1 MARPWLILTIVCI
14 AGAAARAQDAGVELR
29 LGTYTLEPGEAID
42 VQLVCTNTGRP
53 DAPTSAMPDGLKL
66 ELAGTSPS
74 VFAQTSILQ
83 GRRTQVTTYTWPMRL
98 TALKEGTYTLGPL
111 TVSAEGRTWQTDPV
125 EVVVRASQITSL
137 PRGDQVM
144 FAEIEVAPTTVYLTQ
159 SYTTT
164 LTIGM
169 RKVNIEGRT
178 YNIDLLRDVLS
189 VRESQLSVFAGGQVS
204 KSEQRIRDSA
214 GHTHAYE
221 VFRVTKSIRADEP
234 GDALVGPVF
243 LRANYPL
250 RLRRGFFGDL
260 EVAESRRETTRADAV
275 TVLVKAPPAEGRP
288 PSYTGSIGEYA
299 MAVDAKPLRV
309 EQGQPITLTVT
320 ITGVPL
326 ESVAG
331 PDLTQQPELAG
342 RFDFATEELVG
353 DVVRESKV
361 FHRAIF
367 PRQQGAQSIPS
378 IAWSYFD
385 PRRQSYV
392 TLSTDP
398 IDIVV
403 DPPVSGGDSHLVDH
417 ASERA
422 TGLALTRLAGGI
434 APNHVNPEVVLVD
447 QAPRFEAAELGA
459 VAGAPVAYLLIL
471 LTARHRS
478 RMRRDPAWA
487 RRRGARARAE
497 RLLRDGAAKSDAAE
511 GWQRL
516 ARALTGY
523 VCDRFDLPPGRMTPG
538 EIGEVLAA
546 NGLNADLVSEVRGFL
561 ESCDAVRYA
570 PGAQDSAALSDA
582 TARTRQWIEKLEQ
595 AVRRT

>member
-1 MARPWLILTIVCI
+1 MIRISLILAVLCI
-14 AGAAARAQDAGVELR
+14 TGGVTRAQDAGVELR
-29 LGTYTLEPGEAID
+29 LGTHALEPGEAID
-42 VQLVCTNTGRP
+42 VQLVCTNIGRP
-53 DAPTSAMPDGLKL
+53 DAPSTAMPDGLRL

-74 VFAQTSILQ
+74 VFAQTSIVQ

-98 TALKEGTYTLGPL
+98 TALKEGTYTLGPV
-111 TVSAEGRTWQTDPV
+111 TVSAEGRTWQTDPI
-125 EVVVRASQITSL
+125 EIVVRASQITSL

-204 KSEQRIRDSA
+204 KSEQRLRDSA
-214 GHTHAYE
+214 GQTHAYE
-221 VFRVTKSIRADEP
+221 IFRVTKSIRADEP
-234 GDALVGPVF
+234 GEALVGPVF

-320 ITGVPL
+320 ITGAPL
-326 ESVAG
+326 ESAAG
-331 PDLTQQPELAG
+331 PDLTRQPELAG
-342 RFDFATEELVG
+342 RFDYAAEELVG
-353 DVVRESKV
+353 DVVRASKV

-367 PRQQGAQSIPS
+367 PRQQGAQSIPP

-385 PRRQSYV
+385 PRRQNYV
-392 TLSTDP
+392 TLTSDP

-403 DPPVSGGDSHLVDH
+403 DPPVGGGDSHLVDN
-417 ASERA
+417 ASKRDA
-422 TGLALTRLAGGI
+422 GLALTRLAGGI
-434 APNHVNPEVVLVD
+434 APNHVNSDLVLVD
-447 QAPRFEAAELGA
+447 QSPRIEAVELGT
-459 VAGAPVAYLLIL
+459 VAGAPVAFLLIL

-478 RMRRDPAWA
+478 RLRRDPAWA

-497 RLLRDGAAKSDAAE
+497 RLLRDGAARGDDPE

-516 ARALTGY
+516 ARAVTGY
-523 VCDRFDLPPGRMTPG
+523 VCDRFDLPPGLMTPR

-546 NGLNADLVSEVRGFL
+546 NGLSIDLVSEVRGFL

-570 PGAQDSAALSDA
+570 PGARDSAALTDA
-582 TARTRQWIEKLEQ
+582 AARARQWIEKLEQ
-595 AVRRT
+595 AVKRT